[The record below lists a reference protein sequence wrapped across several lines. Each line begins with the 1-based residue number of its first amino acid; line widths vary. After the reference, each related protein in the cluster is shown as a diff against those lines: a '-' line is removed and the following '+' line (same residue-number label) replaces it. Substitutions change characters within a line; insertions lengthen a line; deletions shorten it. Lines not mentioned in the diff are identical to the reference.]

1 MHPQHFTFYNYEI
14 ISFDKLQKVVEI
26 ESVTKVPFECQCRSA
41 LSALLKQADK
51 APKQNHYVK
60 FPFGL
65 MDVNSLRKLLAFYD
79 MRSAQRQVQEEKK
92 WLSMDVPSPHST
104 MSIPKGEMIT
114 FFSQIWNQK
123 HTNSEQMKCVRKILQ
138 MEI

>member
-1 MHPQHFTFYNYEI
+1 MVGETMKAYPIQTYILSFITVDYRLVEVEDYET
-14 ISFDKLQKVVEI
+14 ISFNKLQKVVEI
-26 ESVTKVPFECQCRSA
+26 ESVTKVPLECQCRSA

-79 MRSAQRQVQEEKK
+79 RWSAQKQVQEEKK
-92 WLSMDVPSPHST
+92 
-104 MSIPKGEMIT
+104 
-114 FFSQIWNQK
+114 
-123 HTNSEQMKCVRKILQ
+123 
-138 MEI
+138 